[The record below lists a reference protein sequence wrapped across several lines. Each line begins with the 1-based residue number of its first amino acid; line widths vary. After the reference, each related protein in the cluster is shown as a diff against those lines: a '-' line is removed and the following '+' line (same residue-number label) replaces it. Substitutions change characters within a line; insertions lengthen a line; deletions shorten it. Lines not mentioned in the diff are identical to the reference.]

1 MNPDPTPRI
10 DGSTDTGARAAA
22 QQAPLPQH
30 GRPPQQQPGPF
41 SPNPV
46 MDQGDLVLH
55 HAPNTRSAGARIL
68 LEELGVPYRLHV
80 LNMKANEQRSPA
92 FLAVNPMG
100 KVPAL
105 VHQGVLV
112 TEQAAVYL
120 YLADMFPEAGLAP
133 AVNDVMRGAYLRWMV
148 FYGSCFEPALIDRAM
163 NREPGPPSAT
173 PYGDAETTIAAISNH
188 LEKGPYILGDR
199 MTAADILWGTSL
211 QWVTRFKLIT
221 PTPAVQAYIDRM
233 TARPS
238 FAKIREEDAA
248 LSAQHASEVDPQN
261 GAAPASS

>member
-1 MNPDPTPRI
+1 MNPEQTNQYDAGTAVV
-10 DGSTDTGARAAA
+10 DGSR
-22 QQAPLPQH
+22 QQQQQQDH
-30 GRPPQQQPGPF
+30 TPQQQPGPF
-41 SPNPV
+41 SPNPTV
-46 MDQGDLVLH
+46 NKDELVLY

-80 LNMKANEQRSPA
+80 LNMKANEQRGPA

-105 VHQGVLV
+105 VHQGVLI

-120 YLADMFPEAGLAP
+120 YLADMFPQAGLAP

-148 FYGSCFEPALIDRAM
+148 FYGSCFEPALIDQAM
-163 NREPGPPSAT
+163 KREPGPPSAT
-173 PYGDAETTIAAISNH
+173 PYGDAETTIATISDH

-199 MTAADILWGTSL
+199 MTAVDILWGTSL
-211 QWVTRFKLIT
+211 QWVTRFKLMT

-233 TARPS
+233 AARPS
-238 FAKIREEDAA
+238 FAKIRDEDAA
-248 LSAQHASEVDPQN
+248 LSAQHASEADPQK

>member
-1 MNPDPTPRI
+1 MNPEQTNQYDAGTAVV
-10 DGSTDTGARAAA
+10 DGS
-22 QQAPLPQH
+22 QQQQQQQDH
-30 GRPPQQQPGPF
+30 TPQQQPGPF
-41 SPNPV
+41 SPNPNV
-46 MDQGDLVLH
+46 NKDELVLY

-80 LNMKANEQRSPA
+80 LNMKANEQLGPA

-105 VHQGVLV
+105 VHQGVLI

-120 YLADMFPEAGLAP
+120 YLADMFPQAGLAP

-148 FYGSCFEPALIDRAM
+148 FYGSCFEPALIDQAM
-163 NREPGPPSAT
+163 KREPGPPSAT
-173 PYGDAETTIAAISNH
+173 PYGDAETTIATISDH

-199 MTAADILWGTSL
+199 MTAVDILWGTSL
-211 QWVTRFKLIT
+211 QWVTRFKLMT

-233 TARPS
+233 AARPS
-238 FAKIREEDAA
+238 FARIRDEDAA
-248 LSAQHASEVDPQN
+248 LSAQHASEADPQK